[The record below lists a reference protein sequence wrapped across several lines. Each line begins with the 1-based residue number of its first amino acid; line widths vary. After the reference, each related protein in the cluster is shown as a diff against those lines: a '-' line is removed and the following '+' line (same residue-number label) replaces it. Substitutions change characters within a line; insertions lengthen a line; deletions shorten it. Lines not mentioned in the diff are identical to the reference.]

1 MKFSYI
7 ILILLFSQAVVFG
20 QNTSIKIVDFSNGE
34 ALPYANVGLFRMN
47 GELLKGLAS
56 DGNGV
61 VNFDLSERVTYQISF
76 VGYETLEGQIN
87 KGEHITLEMVP
98 QFDMLDA
105 VVVTGQY
112 GPQKADKS
120 IYKIDVV
127 GSKQME
133 QRGVNNLAE
142 ALSQETFIRLTTDP
156 STGTSLEMQGMGG
169 ENVKYLIDGV
179 PIVGRVA
186 GDIDLSQINMNNVDH
201 IEIVQGP
208 MSVVYGTSAL
218 AGVINIIT
226 KKNTTN
232 KNMFKLTSFI
242 DNKKNYNFGFYGS
255 VIRGKNTIT
264 ASGNRNM
271 FQGLD
276 IDLNV
281 DENNASGADRYMEFK
296 PKLVYTADLEYAYSA
311 NDFRIKAK
319 TDYMQSELRNYTNPN
334 PFTLIAIDN
343 YFITQ
348 RSINS
353 ITVNDKLSETL
364 SYNIVGAYTYFN
376 RITED
381 IISDLS
387 ELTHTP
393 ADTTSTTFYNIMT
406 RGNFTLLPQNS
417 KIQYQFGWDINYDK
431 GTGERI
437 NEDSAYMTDYAAFVS
452 AQWQVLENLSIQPGF
467 RYIYNTSFN
476 APPLIDTE
484 FLTLDI
490 PLIPSINVQWEA
502 IKNLNFRVSY
512 AKGFR
517 APSLKEMY
525 LNFVDVNHNLK
536 GNPDLNAETTNSYN
550 ASLGYKI
557 KLDKYLIKIEPSV
570 FYNDGKDAITLI
582 VTDPEANAAETTN
595 LGGRRTSGLNFNVA
609 LVYFVGLNL
618 SAGYSL
624 TGESYDYSGDEVW
637 TPVINYSNYTFN
649 AKYKFDKLELVLMA
663 NYKLYGETPGLSVSP
678 STGEYY
684 NVFTEQYSDLE
695 FTISKQFYKDKLNL
709 VVGGKNLFD
718 NYSSRT
724 YGYED
729 GREFISP
736 INYGRTYF
744 VKVNYRF

>member
-1 MKFSYI
+1 MKSKLSYL
-7 ILILLFSQAVVFG
+7 ILILLFSQAVAFG
-20 QNTSIKIVDFSNGE
+20 QNTTIKLIDATTQE
-34 ALPYANVGLFRMN
+34 AMPYANVGIYRVN

-61 VNFDLSERVTYQISF
+61 VNFDLSERATYQISF
-76 VGYETLEGQIN
+76 VGYENIEGSIN
-87 KGEHITLEMVP
+87 KGEHITLEMVA

-142 ALSQETFIRLTTDP
+142 ALSQQSFIRLTSDP

-169 ENVKYLIDGV
+169 ENIKYLIDGV

-232 KNMFKLTSFI
+232 RNVLKLTSFV
-242 DNKKNYNFGFYGS
+242 DNKKNYNFGIYGS
-255 VIRGKNTIT
+255 VIRGKSTIT

-271 FQGLD
+271 FQGID

-281 DENNASGADRYMEFK
+281 DETDADGTDRYMEFK
-296 PKLVYTADLEYAYSA
+296 PKLVYTGDLEYGYRS
-311 NDFRIKAK
+311 NDFGVKVK
-319 TDYMQSELRNYTNPN
+319 TDFMQSELRNYTNPN
-334 PFTLIAIDN
+334 PFTLIAYDN

-353 ITVNDKLSETL
+353 VTVSDKLSETL

-376 RITED
+376 RQTKNIT
-381 IISDLS
+381 SDLS
-387 ELTHTP
+387 DLTHTHTGT
-393 ADTTSTTFYNIMT
+393 DTTTFHNVMT
-406 RGNFTLLPQNS
+406 RGNFTLAPKNA
-417 KIQYQFGWDINYDK
+417 KINYQFGWDINYDK

-437 NEDSAYMTDYAAFVS
+437 NEDSAFMTDYAAFVS
-452 AQWQVLENLSIQPGF
+452 AQWQALENLSIQPGF
-467 RYIYNTSFN
+467 RFIYNTSFN
-476 APPLIDTE
+476 AP
-484 FLTLDI
+484 
-490 PLIPSINVQWEA
+490 LIPSINLQWEA
-502 IKNLNFRVSY
+502 IENINFRVSY

-525 LNFVDVNHNLK
+525 LDFVDVNHNLK
-536 GNPDLNAETTNSYN
+536 GNPNLNAETTNSYN

-557 KLDKYLIKIEPSV
+557 KLDKYLIKIEPSI

-595 LGGRRTSGLNFNVA
+595 LGGRRTSGFNFNVA
-609 LVYFVGLNL
+609 LVYFVGLNV

-624 TGESYDYSGDEVW
+624 TGESYDYSGDELW

-649 AKYKFDKLELVLMA
+649 AKYKFDKLKFVLMA
-663 NYKLYGETPGLSVSP
+663 NYKLYGETPGLAVSE
-678 STGEYY
+678 STGDYY

-695 FTISKQFYKDKLNL
+695 FTISKQFYKDKLN
-709 VVGGKNLFD
+709 VVIGGKNLFD
-718 NYSSRT
+718 NYSNRT

-729 GREFISP
+729 GTEFVSP
-736 INYGRTYF
+736 TNYGRTYF
-744 VKVNYRF
+744 AKVNFRF

>member
-1 MKFSYI
+1 MKSKLSF
-7 ILILLFSQAVVFG
+7 LIVFILFSQVLAFG
-20 QNTSIKIVDFSNGE
+20 QNTSIKLVDASTSE
-34 ALPYANVGLFRMN
+34 PMPYANVALYKVDGS
-47 GELLKGLAS
+47 LLKGEITNA
-56 DGNGV
+56 NGEAIFNLDQTADFKV
-61 VNFDLSERVTYQISF
+61 SF
-76 VGYETLEGQIN
+76 VGYETIEGRIN
-87 KGEHITLEMVP
+87 KGEHLTLDMIT

-127 GSKQME
+127 GSEQMQ

-226 KKNTTN
+226 KKNTTSRN
-232 KNMFKLTSFI
+232 ELKLTSYI
-242 DNKKNYNFGFYGS
+242 DNKKNYNFGLYGS
-255 VIRGKNTIT
+255 VIRGKNTFT
-264 ASGNRNM
+264 LSGNRNM
-271 FQGLD
+271 FQGID

-281 DENNASGADRYMEFK
+281 DEDNPDGTDRYMEFK
-296 PKLVYTADLEYAYSA
+296 PKLVYNADAEYGYRR
-311 NDFRIKAK
+311 NDFGLKVK
-319 TDYMQSELRNYTNPN
+319 TDFMQSELRHYSNPN
-334 PFTLIAIDN
+334 PFTLIAYDN
-343 YFITQ
+343 NFITL

-353 ITVNDKLSETL
+353 ITLNDKLTENL
-364 SYNIVGAYTYFN
+364 SYNIVGAYTYFKRDTEN
-376 RITED
+376 IT
-381 IISDLS
+381 SDLS
-387 ELTHTP
+387 ELTHIHTG
-393 ADTTSTTFYNIMT
+393 TTSTTFHNIMT
-406 RGNFTLLPQNS
+406 RGNFTLVPQS
-417 KIQYQFGWDINYDK
+417 TKINYQFGWDINYDK

-437 NEDSAYMTDYAAFVS
+437 DEENAKMTDYAAFVS
-452 AQWQVLENLSIQPGF
+452 AQWTPLERLSIQPGF

-476 APPLIDTE
+476 AP
-484 FLTLDI
+484 
-490 PLIPSINVQWEA
+490 LIPSINIQWEA
-502 IKNLNFRVSY
+502 IKNLNFRASY

-525 LNFVDVNHNLK
+525 LDFVDVNHNLK

-609 LVYFVGLNL
+609 FVYFVGLNL

-637 TPVINYSNYTFN
+637 TPVVNYSNYTFN
-649 AKYKFDKLELVLMA
+649 AKYKFENLKLVLMA
-663 NYKLYGETPGLSVSP
+663 NYKLYGETPGLAVSEI
-678 STGEYY
+678 TGEYY
-684 NVFTEQYSDLE
+684 NVFTEARNDLE
-695 FTISKQFYKDKLNL
+695 VTLTKQFFRDKLDI
-709 VVGGKNLFD
+709 VIGGKNLFD

-729 GREFISP
+729 GTEFNSP

-744 VKVNYRF
+744 TKINYRF